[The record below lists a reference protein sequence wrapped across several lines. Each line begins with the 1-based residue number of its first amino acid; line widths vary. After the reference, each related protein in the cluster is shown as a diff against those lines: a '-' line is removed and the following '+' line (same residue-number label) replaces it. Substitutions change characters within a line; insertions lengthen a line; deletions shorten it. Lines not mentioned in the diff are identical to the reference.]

1 MSQDQVPG
9 AYVDTPHG
17 RLHQPLP
24 FGRQVLVLA
33 AAFFGGPI
41 VGWLVG
47 EVPGDLSESARTMLY
62 VPYVATFFLGYAVWV
77 ARLNAIAFDAIGRS
91 LFLALFRMIVLRRRP
106 GSAAEVL
113 PSKEK
118 LLEMAVRA
126 QKAGASFVPVSL
138 PIAGLAGLMVMLFD
152 TDMSRVALL
161 VATVTTCVGWGC
173 VLGWLGR
180 HGWLP
185 FMEDG

>member
-1 MSQDQVPG
+1 MSEHPTPG
-9 AYVDTPHG
+9 AYVDTPIG
-17 RLHQPLP
+17 RLHKPLP
-24 FGRQVLVLA
+24 FGKQALVLG
-33 AAFFGGPI
+33 AAFFGGPM
-41 VGWLVG
+41 VGWLMG
-47 EVPGDLSESARTMLY
+47 EIPGDLSESARTMLY
-62 VPYVATFFLGYAVWV
+62 VPYVATFFLGYALWV

-91 LFLALFRMIVLRRRP
+91 LLVALFRMIVLRRKP
-106 GSAAEVL
+106 ASPAEVL

-126 QKAGASFVPVSL
+126 QKAGASFVPASL
-138 PIAGLAGLMVMLFD
+138 PIAGLAGLIVMLFD

-161 VATVTTCVGWGC
+161 LATVTTCVGWGC

-185 FMEDG
+185 FMEEG